1 VSKKKKPSSS
11 KEVPKRQ
18 MRVPS
23 ITKLRALTDPRN
35 SAHVPQAQIA
45 DEADIPAMTLNDA
58 ISGVTRN
65 PNPELVSA
73 ACNAGWTILDRRER
87 DAEELKR

>member
-1 VSKKKKPSSS
+1 VSKKRSRI
-11 KEVPKRQ
+11 PKC
-18 MRVPS
+18 RVPS
-23 ITKLRALTDPRN
+23 LRFLRQVTDPDHPLYVSQNAIIEEHMGRRRR
-35 SAHVPQAQIA
+35 
-45 DEADIPAMTLNDA
+45 ADIPAMTLNDA